1 MTIPVVSVSAPHQAP
16 AAGASLDQ
24 WLDFIEKLHD
34 KPIDMGLERM
44 QTMIARMGIK
54 FECPVVTVA
63 GTNGKGSTCAVM
75 ERIWR
80 EAGFRT
86 AMHTSPHLIRFNE
99 RALLNGEEVSD
110 EALIAAFGEVESARG
125 GMTLSYFE
133 YTGLAV
139 LKLFQNAHPDVVI
152 LEIGLGGRLDA
163 MNAVDPDVS
172 IVAAIGI
179 DHTAFLGNTREVI
192 ALEKAH
198 IYRSGRPA
206 ICSDPNPPST
216 LVGYA
221 AEIGAKLLLIN
232 RDFSVTE
239 HPDGSFQFRMGDLSW
254 QLPRPALQGEN
265 QYRNAAGALAAII
278 SLLNRLPVTEAAA
291 AAGLTQVRITARF
304 EEITT
309 QPCTTLLDVGH
320 NPQAAGVLAENL
332 HASRKPGEK
341 TLAVFGMLEDKD
353 RAQVVR
359 LTAPEIDR
367 WFIAG
372 LPGPRGGSAEALKA
386 KMLEGGVEESA
397 IESFATIVDA
407 LYAARLSAEDEP
419 AAPVR
424 IIIFGSFV
432 TVGEALEVFAKEG
445 LRW

>member
-1 MTIPVVSVSAPHQAP
+1 M
-16 AAGASLDQ
+16 
-24 WLDFIEKLHD
+24 
-34 KPIDMGLERM
+34 
-44 QTMIARMGIK
+44 
-54 FECPVVTVA
+54 
-63 GTNGKGSTCAVM
+63 
-75 ERIWR
+75 
-80 EAGFRT
+80 
-86 AMHTSPHLIRFNE
+86 
-99 RALLNGEEVSD
+99 
-110 EALIAAFGEVESARG
+110 
-125 GMTLSYFE
+125 
-133 YTGLAV
+133 
-139 LKLFQNAHPDVVI
+139 I

-179 DHTAFLGNTREVI
+179 DHTAFLGNTREAI

-254 QLPRPALQGEN
+254 QLPRSALQGEN

-320 NPQAAGVLAENL
+320 NPPGGGCLG
-332 HASRKPGEK
+332 RKPSCLPK
-341 TLAVFGMLEDKD
+341 ARRKD
-353 RAQVVR
+353 LGRFR
-359 LTAPEIDR
+359 H
-367 WFIAG
+367 
-372 LPGPRGGSAEALKA
+372 
-386 KMLEGGVEESA
+386 
-397 IESFATIVDA
+397 
-407 LYAARLSAEDEP
+407 AR
-419 AAPVR
+419 R
-424 IIIFGSFV
+424 
-432 TVGEALEVFAKEG
+432 
-445 LRW
+445 

>member
-99 RALLNGEEVSD
+99 RALLNGQEVSD

-179 DHTAFLGNTREVI
+179 DHTAFLGNTREAI
-192 ALEKAH
+192 AVEKAH

-254 QLPRPALQGEN
+254 QLPRPALKGEN

-320 NPQAAGVLAENL
+320 NP
-332 HASRKPGEK
+332 
-341 TLAVFGMLEDKD
+341 
-353 RAQVVR
+353 AQVVR
-359 LTAPEIDR
+359 LTTPEIDR

-397 IESFATIVDA
+397 IESFATIADA

-445 LRW
+445 LRR